1 MSSKEAKTQKQK
13 DRQNQ
18 YDRLSD
24 GKPKKPILRN
34 NWPKVEENQEPT
46 ND

>member
-1 MSSKEAKTQKQK
+1 MANKETREQRQKHKQI
-13 DRQNQ
+13 Q